1 VTVSAP
7 RGAPRASAM
16 MSDMAGRPIGR
27 RLAAWAA
34 SLAVLGAFAISA
46 AAPAAADTPTPP
58 PWVIG
63 ALASGDWIGYRLSST
78 SPPVFQ
84 RNPSPLWGPVTL
96 SREMSNTFPLSALAS
111 EAGPGGQ
118 GWPSTWSSNGIT
130 LKRADQFCAITQG
143 SCQYYVTSGAGQQ
156 FFFAAS
162 GGGAGAPD
170 LNQYNQFGLT
180 LTPPQ
185 QPVATFTLPA
195 GGALPSAGS
204 FTFDGSGSSGG
215 LPGALTYQWT
225 LTPQSGSTFNQDGP
239 QSTFTPPASIFNQNG
254 QYCVS
259 LVVTASD
266 GAAARQGP
274 SCFSVT
280 VSNPPTPPQAPPTPP
295 AGPAQTPAPPAAAGP
310 APAASLSFAK
320 PLPNFAVP
328 VPGAAQQVTV
338 IWLWKP
344 DWFRP
349 TPSGVGKSVRTAGR
363 PKAVKRASVSV
374 TQSANRTSPSATP
387 WLAGLGAFGIFG
399 AGWVAFRRR
408 NLRSSLL
415 D

>member
-7 RGAPRASAM
+7 RGAPRPSAM
-16 MSDMAGRPIGR
+16 MSGMLGRPIGR
-27 RLAAWAA
+27 RLAAWTA
-34 SLAVLGAFAISA
+34 SLAVLGAFAIA
-46 AAPAAADTPTPP
+46 TATPAAADPP

-63 ALASGDWIGYRLSST
+63 PLISDQWIAFTLSNT
-78 SPPVFQ
+78 HPPVFQ
-84 RNPSPLWGPVTL
+84 RNPFPLWGPVSL
-96 SREMSNTFPLSALAS
+96 NRQGNAPLSVLAS
-111 EAGPGGQ
+111 EPGPGGQ
-118 GWPSTWSSNGIT
+118 PGWPKTFSASGVT
-130 LKRADQFCAITQG
+130 LQRADQFCDLGAT
-143 SCQYYVTSGAGQQ
+143 SCQYYATSGAGQP

-162 GGGAGAPD
+162 GGGAGVPD
-170 LNQYNQFGLT
+170 LGQFNQGGLT
-180 LTPPQ
+180 LDPPQ
-185 QPVATFTLPA
+185 QPSATFTLPA

-204 FTFDGSGSSGG
+204 FTFDGSQSSGG

-225 LTPQSGSTFNQDGP
+225 LTPQSGSAFTQNGP

-254 QYCVS
+254 QYCVT
-259 LVVTASD
+259 LVVVASD
-266 GAAARQGP
+266 GATAHQGP
-274 SCFSVT
+274 SCFGVT

-310 APAASLSFAK
+310 APVPAASLSFAK

>member
-1 VTVSAP
+1 MP
-7 RGAPRASAM
+7 
-16 MSDMAGRPIGR
+16 GRPIGR
-27 RLAAWAA
+27 RLAAWTA
-34 SLAVLGAFAISA
+34 SLAVLGAFAIA
-46 AAPAAADTPTPP
+46 AATPAAADPP
-58 PWVIG
+58 PPTWVG
-63 ALASGDWIGYRLSST
+63 ALQPGQWIAFTLSNT
-78 SPPVFQ
+78 SPPVFK
-84 RNPSPLWGPVTL
+84 RSPNVLWGPVTL
-96 SREMSNTFPLSALAS
+96 NRQGNAPLSALGFENGS
-111 EAGPGGQ
+111 GGQ
-118 GWPSTWSSNGIT
+118 GWPGTFSAPGVT
-130 LKRADQFCAITQG
+130 LQRADNFCALSQP
-143 SCQYYVTSGAGQQ
+143 SCQYYATGGGGQ

-162 GGGAGAPD
+162 GGGAGVPD
-170 LNQYNQFGLT
+170 LSQYNQGSLT
-180 LTPPQ
+180 LAPPA

-225 LTPQSGSTFNQDGP
+225 LIPAAGQPYSPPPGP

-254 QYCVS
+254 QYCVT

-266 GAAARQGP
+266 GASAHQGP

-280 VSNPPTPPQAPPTPP
+280 VSNPPTPPQAPPPGPP
-295 AGPAQTPAPPAAAGP
+295 QAPATPAPPAAAPGP
-310 APAASLSFAK
+310 APAAPLSFAK

-344 DWFRP
+344 DWFKP

-363 PKAVKRASVSV
+363 PKAAKRASVSV

>member
-1 VTVSAP
+1 
-7 RGAPRASAM
+7 
-16 MSDMAGRPIGR
+16 MSGMPGRPIGS
-27 RLAAWAA
+27 RLAAWTA
-34 SLAVLGAFAISA
+34 SLAVLGAFAIAA
-46 AAPAAADTPTPP
+46 AAPAVADTPTPP
-58 PWVIG
+58 PWVTGPIP
-63 ALASGDWIGYRLSST
+63 AGDWIGYRLSNT
-78 SPPVFQ
+78 APPVFK
-84 RNPSPLWGPVTL
+84 RSPNVLWGPVTL
-96 SREMSNTFPLSALAS
+96 TRETSQTFPLTALAS
-111 EAGPGGQ
+111 EAG

-130 LKRADQFCAITQG
+130 LNRADQFCAITQ
-143 SCQYYVTSGAGQQ
+143 SFCQYYVTAGGGQ

-162 GGGAGAPD
+162 GGGPGVPD
-170 LNQYNQFGLT
+170 LNQYNQGPFNLT
-180 LTPPQ
+180 QPQPPA
-185 QPVATFTLPA
+185 ATFTLPA

-204 FTFDGSGSSGG
+204 FTFDGTQSSPGSI
-215 LPGALTYQWT
+215 PGALTYNWT
-225 LTPQSGSTFNQDGP
+225 LTPQSGSAFTQNGP

-254 QYCVS
+254 QYCVT

-266 GAAARQGP
+266 GASARQGP

-280 VSNPPTPPQAPPTPP
+280 VSNPNPPTPPQGPPP
-295 AGPAQTPAPPAAAGP
+295 GPAQTPAPPAAAPGPAP

-344 DWFRP
+344 DWFKP

-374 TQSANRTSPSATP
+374 TRSANRTSPSATP

>member
-7 RGAPRASAM
+7 PGVPRASAM
-16 MSDMAGRPIGR
+16 MSGMPGRPIGR
-27 RLAAWAA
+27 RLAAWTA
-34 SLAVLGAFAISA
+34 SLAVLGAFAIA
-46 AAPAAADTPTPP
+46 GATPAAADPP
-58 PWVIG
+58 VNGPLQPG
-63 ALASGDWIGYRLSST
+63 QWIAFQLSDT

-84 RNPSPLWGPVTL
+84 RSPTLWGPVGL
-96 SREMSNTFPLSALAS
+96 NRLGNAPLNILAS
-111 EAGPGGQ
+111 EPGPGGQ
-118 GWPSTWSSNGIT
+118 PGWPSNFSSGGVT
-130 LKRADQFCAITQG
+130 LQRADQFCDLAAT
-143 SCQYYVTSGAGQQ
+143 SCRYYATGVGGQ
-156 FFFAAS
+156 FFSAAS
-162 GGGAGAPD
+162 GGGAGVPAD
-170 LNQYNQFGLT
+170 LGQYSQT
-180 LTPPQ
+180 LNLMPPA

-215 LPGALTYQWT
+215 LPGALTYHWT
-225 LTPQSGSTFNQDGP
+225 LTPQSGTPFNQDGP

-254 QYCVS
+254 QYCVT
-259 LVVTASD
+259 LVVVASD
-266 GAAARQGP
+266 NASARQGP

-280 VSNPPTPPQAPPTPP
+280 VSNPPTPPQAPPPGPP
-295 AGPAQTPAPPAAAGP
+295 QAPATPAPPAASGP
-310 APAASLSFAK
+310 APAASLSFATS
-320 PLPNFAVP
+320 LPNFALP

-344 DWFRP
+344 DWFKP

-374 TQSANRTSPSATP
+374 TRSANRTSPSATP

>member
-1 VTVSAP
+1 
-7 RGAPRASAM
+7 M
-16 MSDMAGRPIGR
+16 MSGMPGRPIGR
-27 RLAAWAA
+27 RLAAWTV
-34 SLAVLGAFAISA
+34 SVAVLGAFVIA
-46 AAPAAADTPTPP
+46 AATPATADPP
-58 PWVIG
+58 PGVG
-63 ALASGDWIGYRLSST
+63 PLQPGEWIAFTLSNN

-84 RNPSPLWGPVTL
+84 RNPNPLWGPVTL
-96 SREMSNTFPLSALAS
+96 NRLGNAPLSALPS
-111 EAGPGGQ
+111 EPGPGGQ
-118 GWPSTWSSNGIT
+118 PGWPRTFSG
-130 LKRADQFCAITQG
+130 LQRADQFCALSQA
-143 SCQYYVTSGAGQQ
+143 SCQYYATGPAGQQ
-156 FFFAAS
+156 PFFFAAS
-162 GGGAGAPD
+162 GGGAGVPD
-170 LNQYNQFGLT
+170 LSQYQGSLT
-180 LTPPQ
+180 LVPPA
-185 QPVATFTLPA
+185 QPVATFTRPA

-215 LPGALTYQWT
+215 LPGALTYHWT
-225 LTPQSGSTFNQDGP
+225 LTPQSGSAFNQDGP
-239 QSTFTPPASIFNQNG
+239 QSSFTPPASIFNQNG
-254 QYCVS
+254 QYCVT

-266 GAAARQGP
+266 SASASRGP
-274 SCFSVT
+274 SCFGVT

-295 AGPAQTPAPPAAAGP
+295 QAPPTPPQTPAPPAASGP
-310 APAASLSFAK
+310 APAAPLSFAK

-344 DWFRP
+344 DWFQALK
-349 TPSGVGKSVRTAGR
+349 SGVGKSVRTAGR